1 MEKKD
6 LLFFC
11 SMCRDK
17 SAEEIEDIK
26 CNIQHTVKQ
35 YKRGEHIAYQG
46 DTVQHLIML
55 SAGKVR
61 TEIVSDSGLALQME
75 EITAPYPLALAFLF
89 ADNNRFPVDVVALQ
103 ECEVIYIPKESVE
116 ERIAGC
122 PGFLRGFMAFNAN
135 RMQYISERLKIFA
148 QKGIKAKLVYH
159 ILSREHDGEFDLG
172 RSVASLAEYFGVER
186 PSLSRAI
193 SEMVRDGI
201 IEFRSGRGKILDF
214 DALDACL
221 L

>member
-1 MEKKD
+1 MEKRD

-17 SAEEIEDIK
+17 SAEEIEKIK
-26 CNIQHTVKQ
+26 CTIPHMVKE

-46 DTVQHLIML
+46 DKVQYLIML
-55 SAGKVR
+55 IKGKVK
-61 TEIVSDSGLALQME
+61 TEIVSNSGLTLPME
-75 EITAPYPLALAFLF
+75 EVQAPYPLAAAFLF
-89 ADNNRFPVDVVALQ
+89 ADDNCFPVDVVALQ
-103 ECEVIYIPKESVE
+103 DCEVLYISKDSVE
-116 ERIAGC
+116 AQIAKC

-148 QKGIKAKLVYH
+148 QKGIKAKIVYY
-159 ILSREHDGEFDLG
+159 ILSREQNGKFNFE
-172 RSVASLAEYFGVER
+172 RSIVSLAEYFGVER

-201 IEFRSGRGKILDF
+201 ITFQNGKGKVLDF
-214 DALDACL
+214 DAMENL
-221 L
+221 LL